1 MRNIHI
7 TMTRTELRRTITASS
22 ARDIAIVLLIPSIW
36 GESMGMKAG
45 YIQGASWL
53 CAACALIA
61 MTASLTLLWNSRS
74 EKSKAEL
81 VQAAVIPV
89 IMLATCVIAICLGLQ
104 IL

>member
-1 MRNIHI
+1 
-7 TMTRTELRRTITASS
+7 MTRTELRRTITASS
-22 ARDIAIVLLIPSIW
+22 ARDIAIVLLIPYIW

-61 MTASLTLLWNSRS
+61 MTASLILLWHSRS
-74 EKSKAEL
+74 VKSKAEII
-81 VQAAVIPV
+81 QGAVIPV
-89 IMLATCVIAICLGLQ
+89 IMFATGIIAICFGLQ

>member
-1 MRNIHI
+1 
-7 TMTRTELRRTITASS
+7 
-22 ARDIAIVLLIPSIW
+22 
-36 GESMGMKAG
+36 MGMKAG

-61 MTASLTLLWNSRS
+61 MTTSLTLLWNSRS

>member
-1 MRNIHI
+1 
-7 TMTRTELRRTITASS
+7 MTRTELRRTITASS

-61 MTASLTLLWNSRS
+61 MTASLILLWHSRS
-74 EKSKAEL
+74 VKSKAEII
-81 VQAAVIPV
+81 QGAVIPV
-89 IMLATCVIAICLGLQ
+89 IMFATGIIAICFGLQ